1 MAAPFGSTPKILQF
15 SFTCFIAEA
24 TPLINPPPPIET
36 ITASSVGILF
46 TNSNPMP
53 AVPRE
58 VLNPSNG
65 CIKVLCSSSTS
76 FFCYFEQFI

>member
-15 SFTCFIAEA
+15 SLTCFIAEA

-36 ITASSVGILF
+36 ITASRVGILF

-58 VLNPSNG
+58 VLKPSNG
-65 CIKVLCSSSTS
+65 CIK
-76 FFCYFEQFI
+76 FFAPHQLAFLLF

>member
-1 MAAPFGSTPKILQF
+1 MGGDKLSTSETIVTFFIGLPVEKLFNIVAAPFGSTPKNFAI

-24 TPLINPPPPIET
+24 TPLINPPPIET

-53 AVPRE
+53 AVPR
-58 VLNPSNG
+58 G
-65 CIKVLCSSSTS
+65 T
-76 FFCYFEQFI
+76 